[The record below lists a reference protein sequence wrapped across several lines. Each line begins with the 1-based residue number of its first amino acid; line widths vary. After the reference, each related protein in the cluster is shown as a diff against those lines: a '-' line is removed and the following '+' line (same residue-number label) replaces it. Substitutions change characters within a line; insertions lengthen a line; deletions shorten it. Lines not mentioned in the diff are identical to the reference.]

1 MKRTNRTIGF
11 FGWAMLACLLIAGAV
26 VIAAVSA
33 AGGIDST
40 MIRIDGEP
48 MQFAELGIGHG
59 LVALACIAG
68 AMLVLMLVVPLAVL
82 IPLSIAAVALV
93 GALLVAAGVMAMLFS
108 PLILLALA
116 VWLIVRS
123 VRRSGHKR
131 GVPAHADGGATIAG

>member
-1 MKRTNRTIGF
+1 MNRTNRTIGF
-11 FGWAMLACLLIAGAV
+11 VGWAMLACLLIAGAL

-33 AGGIDST
+33 AGGVDST
-40 MIRIDGEP
+40 LIRIDGEP
-48 MQFAELGIGHG
+48 MQFTELGIGHG

-82 IPLSIAAVALV
+82 IPLAIAAVALV

-108 PLILLALA
+108 PLILLGLV

-123 VRRSGHKR
+123 MRRSGPTN
-131 GVPAHADGGATIAG
+131 GAPAPADRSATIAG